1 MGGSPTGSPM
11 LFHRLDFC
19 MHNVLLGRTWEVSG
33 KSQALEH
40 HCNPISR
47 VLIGRVTW
55 KLSNDTDP
63 HWAWG
68 LSRRQTFHFYPQD
81 YLLCLF

>member
-11 LFHRLDFC
+11 LFHRPDFC
-19 MHNVLLGRTWEVSG
+19 MHDGLLGRTWEVSG
-33 KSQALEH
+33 KSQAPEH

-47 VLIGRVTW
+47 VLLGRVTW
-55 KLSNDTDP
+55 KLRDDTDP
-63 HWAWG
+63 HWPGAAHAADFP
-68 LSRRQTFHFYPQD
+68 LYPQD